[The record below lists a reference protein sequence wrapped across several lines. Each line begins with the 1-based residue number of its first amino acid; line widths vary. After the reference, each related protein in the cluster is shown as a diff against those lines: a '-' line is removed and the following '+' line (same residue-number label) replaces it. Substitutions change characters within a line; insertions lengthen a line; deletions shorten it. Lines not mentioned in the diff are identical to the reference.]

1 MDYSV
6 ALERVQR
13 IRERFPE
20 KGLFAQKEWLISPQP
35 FLISAQFADELER
48 LGHWLLKFVKA
59 SNLLYQL
66 SVKGKQPAWIAE
78 YLDAGKPAALVNI
91 SRRYRYEIPRVIRP
105 DIILTDGG
113 YAISELDS
121 VPGGIGLTGW
131 LNQTYRELGFDVLGG
146 SDGMINGFR
155 SILPTGVIA
164 VSNES
169 ETYRPEMEW
178 MRDQLTARYG
188 AQWRVAAAEKW
199 DFRSPEPLYRFFEMF
214 DLPNLPS
221 RGSLIE
227 AAESG
232 NIRIT
237 PPLKPYLEEKLW
249 FGLFWSRP
257 LQKFWQRELRAN
269 HWAKLKALFPQTW
282 VVDPAAVPH
291 HAVIPGLEIQDWR
304 ELKKFSQKQRE
315 FVMKVSGF
323 SELAWGSRGVFV
335 GQDLPQ
341 REWADCIEQAIASFS
356 RGPFILQK
364 FFKGRLVEQP
374 YYDPATKSIET
385 LVGRVRLCPYYFV
398 VSDKEVRL
406 GGALATI
413 VPADKKI
420 VHGMRDA
427 IMVPTAVELPS
438 METGNFKSQRSWEIS
453 ESV

>member
-20 KGLFAQKEWLISPQP
+20 NGLFAQKEWLISPQP

-48 LGHWLLKFVKA
+48 LGHWLLKFVRA
-59 SNLLYQL
+59 SNLLYHL
-66 SVKGKQPAWIAE
+66 SVKGKQPAWIAG
-78 YLDAGKPAALVNI
+78 YLDAGKPGGLVDI
-91 SRRYRYEIPRVIRP
+91 SRKYRYEIPRVIRP
-105 DIILTDGG
+105 DIILTDAG

-131 LNQTYRELGFDVLGG
+131 LNQAYRELGFDVLGG
-146 SDGMINGFR
+146 GDGMINGFH
-155 SILPTGVIA
+155 SILPTGVIT
-164 VSNES
+164 VSKES

-178 MRDQLTARYG
+178 LCEQLIARFG
-188 AQWRVAAAEKW
+188 PRWRVAEAETW

-232 NIRIT
+232 KLRIT

-257 LQKFWQRELRAN
+257 LQKFWQRELRAS
-269 HWAKLKALFPQTW
+269 HWSKLKSMIPQTW
-282 VVDPAAVPH
+282 VIDPAPVPH
-291 HAVIPGLEIQDWR
+291 HAVIPALEIQDWR
-304 ELKKFSQKQRE
+304 ELKRFSQKQRE
-315 FVMKVSGF
+315 FVLKVSGF

-341 REWADCIEQAIASFS
+341 REWSDSIEQALTSFS
-356 RGPFILQK
+356 NGPFILQK
-364 FFKGRLVEQP
+364 FFKGRLVKQP
-374 YYDPATKSIET
+374 FYNPATNSIET

-398 VSDKEVRL
+398 SSDDEVRL

-420 VHGMRDA
+420 VHGMREA
-427 IMVPTAVELPS
+427 IMVPTAIEL
-438 METGNFKSQRSWEIS
+438 EREEVGDLAGRTGREKR
-453 ESV
+453 V

>member
-6 ALERVQR
+6 ALERIERV
-13 IRERFPE
+13 RERFPK

-59 SNLLYQL
+59 SNLLYHL
-66 SVKGKQPAWIAE
+66 SVKGKQPPWIAS
-78 YLDAGKPAALVNI
+78 YLDAGKPAELVKI
-91 SRRYRYEIPRVIRP
+91 SRRYRNEIPRVIRP
-105 DIILTDGG
+105 DIILTEGG

-146 SDGMINGFR
+146 GDGMINGFH

-164 VSNES
+164 VSKES

-178 MRDQLTARYG
+178 LCDQLTSRHG
-188 AQWRVAAAEKW
+188 VHWRVVEAESW
-199 DFRSPEPLYRFFEMF
+199 DFRSSEPLYRFFEMF

-221 RGSLIE
+221 RVSLID

-232 NIRIT
+232 GIRIT

-249 FGLFWSRP
+249 FGLFWSKS
-257 LQKFWQRELRAN
+257 LQKFWRRELRAS
-269 HWAKLKALFPQTW
+269 HWSKLRSLIPQTW
-282 VVDPAAVPH
+282 IIDPAPVPH

-304 ELKKFSQKQRE
+304 ELEKFSQKQRE
-315 FVMKVSGF
+315 FVLKVSGF
-323 SELAWGSRGVFV
+323 SELAWGSRGVYV

-341 REWADCIEQAIASFS
+341 REWSDCIEQAITCFS
-356 RGPFILQK
+356 SGPFILQK
-364 FFKGRLVEQP
+364 FFKGRLVQQP
-374 YYDPATKSIET
+374 FYDPTTNSIET

-398 VSDKEVRL
+398 LSDKEVRL

-427 IMVPTAVELPS
+427 IMVPTAVEL
-438 METGNFKSQRSWEIS
+438 EN
-453 ESV
+453 

>member
-6 ALERVQR
+6 ALERIQR
-13 IRERFPE
+13 VRERFPE
-20 KGLFAQKEWLISPQP
+20 KGLFAHKEWLISPQP

-59 SNLLYQL
+59 SNLLYHL
-66 SVKGKQPAWIAE
+66 SVKGKQPPWIAG
-78 YLDAGKPAALVNI
+78 YLDAGKPAGLVDV
-91 SRRYRYEIPRVIRP
+91 SRRFRWEIPRVIRP
-105 DIILTDGG
+105 DIILTEGG

-146 SDGMINGFR
+146 GDGMVNGFH
-155 SILPTGVIA
+155 SILPTGVIT
-164 VSNES
+164 VSKES
-169 ETYRPEMEW
+169 ATYRPEMEW
-178 MRDQLTARYG
+178 LSDQLTARYG
-188 AQWRVAAAEKW
+188 ARWSVAEAETW
-199 DFRSPEPLYRFFEMF
+199 DFRAPEALYRFFEMF

-221 RGSLIE
+221 RDSLME

-232 NIRIT
+232 SLRVT

-257 LQKFWQRELRAN
+257 LQKFWRRELRAS
-269 HWAKLKALFPQTW
+269 HWSKLKSLIPQTW
-282 VVDPAAVPH
+282 IIDPAPVPH
-291 HAVIPGLEIQDWR
+291 HAVIPALEIQDWR
-304 ELKKFSQKQRE
+304 ELKKFSQRQRE
-315 FVMKVSGF
+315 FVLKVSGF
-323 SELAWGSRGVFV
+323 SELAWGSRGVYV

-341 REWADCIEQAIASFS
+341 REWSDCIEEAITSFH

-364 FFKGRLVEQP
+364 FFKGHLVEQP
-374 YYDPATKSIET
+374 YYNPATNSIET
-385 LVGRVRLCPYYFV
+385 LIGRVRLCPYYFV
-398 VSDKEVRL
+398 LSDHEVRL

-427 IMVPTAVELPS
+427 IMVPTAVELRNNEP
-438 METGNFKSQRSWEIS
+438 GNSA
-453 ESV
+453 

>member
-6 ALERVQR
+6 ALERIERV
-13 IRERFPE
+13 RERFP
-20 KGLFAQKEWLISPQP
+20 KNGLFAQKEWLISPQP

-59 SNLLYQL
+59 SNLLYHL
-66 SVKGKQPAWIAE
+66 SVKGKQPPWIAG
-78 YLDAGKPAALVNI
+78 YLDAGKPAELIKI

-105 DIILTDGG
+105 DIILTEGG

-146 SDGMINGFR
+146 GDGMINGFH

-164 VSNES
+164 VSKES

-178 MRDQLTARYG
+178 LCGQLTSRHG
-188 AQWRVAAAEKW
+188 AHWSVAEAESW
-199 DFRSPEPLYRFFEMF
+199 DFRSSEPLYRFFEMF

-221 RGSLIE
+221 RASLID

-232 NIRIT
+232 GIRIT
-237 PPLKPYLEEKLW
+237 PPLKQYLEEKLW
-249 FGLFWSRP
+249 FGLFWSKS
-257 LQKFWQRELRAN
+257 LQKFWRRELRAS
-269 HWAKLKALFPQTW
+269 HWSKLRSLIPQTW
-282 VVDPAAVPH
+282 ILDPAPVPH

-304 ELKKFSQKQRE
+304 ELEKFSQKQRE
-315 FVMKVSGF
+315 FVLKVSGF

-341 REWADCIEQAIASFS
+341 REWSACIEQAITCFS
-356 RGPFILQK
+356 SGPFILQK
-364 FFKGRLVEQP
+364 FFKGRLVQHP
-374 YYDPATKSIET
+374 FYDPTTNSIET
-385 LVGRVRLCPYYFV
+385 LLGRVRLCPYYFV
-398 VSDKEVRL
+398 LSDKEVRL

-427 IMVPTAVELPS
+427 IMVPTAVEL
-438 METGNFKSQRSWEIS
+438 EN
-453 ESV
+453 